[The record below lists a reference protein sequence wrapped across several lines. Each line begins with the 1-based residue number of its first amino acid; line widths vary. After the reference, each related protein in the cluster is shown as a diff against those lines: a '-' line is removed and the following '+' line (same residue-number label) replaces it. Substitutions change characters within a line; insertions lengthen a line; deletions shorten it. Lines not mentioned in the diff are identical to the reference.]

1 MKPRKFTRKVEE
13 IVLEEVSKDFSE
25 YCGDNFNIGP
35 ILVKTDYQPFR
46 EPHPQ
51 QSPYIAVSVVCE
63 GDLSNAPWVWKSDV
77 SIRVQ
82 DKLYDEGIK
91 VYAFID
97 CVTKAKW
104 QSGEWQPPRS
114 WEEW

>member
-1 MKPRKFTRKVEE
+1 MKPSKLARKVEK
-13 IVLEEVSKDFSE
+13 IVLEEVSKDFSD
-25 YCGDNFNIGP
+25 YCGGDFSIGP
-35 ILVKTDYQPFR
+35 ILVKPDYQPFR
-46 EPHPQ
+46 EPHPE
-51 QSPYIAVSVVCE
+51 QSPYIAVSVVYE
-63 GDLSNAPWVWKSDV
+63 GDLSRAPLLWESGV

-82 DKLYDEGIK
+82 DRLYEEGLR

-97 CVTKAKW
+97 YATNAKW

>member
-1 MKPRKFTRKVEE
+1 MKRGKIIRKVEE
-13 IVLEEVSKDFSE
+13 IVREEVSQDFSE
-25 YCGDNFNIGP
+25 YCGDSFSIGP

-46 EPHPQ
+46 EPHPE
-51 QSPYIAVSVVCE
+51 QSPYIAVSVVYE
-63 GDLSNAPWVWKSDV
+63 GDLSNAPLVWKSDV

-82 DKLYDEGIK
+82 DRLYEEGIK

-97 CVTKAKW
+97 YVTKSRW
-104 QSGEWQPPRS
+104 HSGEWQPPRS